1 MNPYLSLIR
10 VEWSKEFKNLTSW
23 MATLQYALAATFI
36 VYLIFRDLSGQMWLA
51 LYWVIA
57 IFSLINASVSA
68 FKDTFSR
75 DYVWL
80 YQLYA
85 PENVLISKLVFSILK
100 NTIML
105 LVLWGMM
112 VLFFGQAV
120 RLPMGFFVSL
130 VLASLNFSAISH
142 LVNAIA
148 QRTDRSQAL
157 YPVLSLPLTI
167 PVVLELYNLGAITI
181 GINPAANNWWSDAS
195 ILTGL
200 GLLFSIAALFLIPYV
215 WKQ

>member
-1 MNPYLSLIR
+1 MGAYLTLLR
-10 VEWSKEFKNLTSW
+10 VEWSREFKDLTSW
-23 MATLQYALAATFI
+23 MSTFQYAFASTFI
-36 VYLIFRDLSGQMWLA
+36 VYLIFGDLSGKMWLA

-68 FKDTFSR
+68 FKNTFSR

-85 PENVLISKLVFSILK
+85 PENVLISKLIFSILK
-100 NTIML
+100 NLLML
-105 LVLWGMM
+105 LLLWGLM
-112 VLFFGQAV
+112 VLFFGQAI
-120 RLPMGFFVSL
+120 RLPVGFVISL
-130 VLASLNFSAISH
+130 ILASLNFSAISH

-148 QRTDRSQAL
+148 HRTDRAQTL

-167 PVVLELYNLGAITI
+167 PVVLELYSLGAITI
-181 GINPAANNWWSDAS
+181 GINPAANNWFSDAS
-195 ILTGL
+195 ILAGL
-200 GLLFSIAALFLIPYV
+200 GLVFSTAALFLIPFV